1 MWMKIFLVVAGISS
15 GCAVSLALLAFVNA
29 IGIYPSMA
37 TRTRTGAFLV
47 FYENVAGLG
56 LVAGSV
62 FSVYQISY
70 ENLRWLVLVAGL
82 SYGCFVGILIMGLA
96 EVMDVFPIMF
106 KRIKL
111 KTGLAVIVLM
121 AATGKLI
128 GSLCYFIFRLW
139 E

>member
-1 MWMKIFLVVAGISS
+1 MLI
-15 GCAVSLALLAFVNA
+15 
-29 IGIYPSMA
+29 
-37 TRTRTGAFLV
+37 
-47 FYENVAGLG
+47 
-56 LVAGSV
+56 
-62 FSVYQISY
+62 
-70 ENLRWLVLVAGL
+70 LVAGL

>member
-62 FSVYQISY
+62 FSIYQISLA
-70 ENLRWLVLVAGL
+70 NMKWLILVSGL
-82 SYGCFVGILIMGLA
+82 CYGCFVGILIMGLA

-106 KRIKL
+106 RRMKL
-111 KTGLAVIVLM
+111 KNGLSLILLT
-121 AATGKLI
+121 AALGKLI
-128 GSLCYFIFRLW
+128 GSLGYFIFRLW